1 MRKEVFIMPGGD
13 GTGPQGMGPM
23 TGRAMGYCA
32 GYTVPGSMNP
42 RGFGSWG
49 RGRGTFFGR
58 GRGFRN
64 MYYATGMPGWMRY
77 GYPPY
82 GINPITPQYTN
93 PQYTKDDEIQF
104 LKNQADYFKKALD
117 DISSRLSELEKEE

>member
-1 MRKEVFIMPGGD
+1 MRKEVFTMPGGD
-13 GTGPQGMGPM
+13 GTGPQGLGSM

-32 GYTVPGSMNP
+32 GYTVPGTMNP
-42 RGFGSWG
+42 GGFGFG
-49 RGRGTFFGR
+49 IRGRGAFGGR

-77 GYPPY
+77 GNPPY
-82 GINPITPQYTN
+82 GINPIT

-104 LKNQADYFKKALD
+104 LKNQADYFKNALD
-117 DISSRLSELEKEE
+117 DISNRLSELGKEE